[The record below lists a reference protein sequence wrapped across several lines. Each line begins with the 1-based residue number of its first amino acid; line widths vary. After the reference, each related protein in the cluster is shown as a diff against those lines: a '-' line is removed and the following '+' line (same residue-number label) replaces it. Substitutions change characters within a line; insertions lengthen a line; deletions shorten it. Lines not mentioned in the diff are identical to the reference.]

1 MTREELLKNLTVKQ
15 LDEKCKELGLPRYK
29 GKTHLN
35 KTEMISNIMQ
45 TKVEETKEE
54 VLAKESSNE
63 VKIKKAEISN
73 IVAFKDKRG
82 NVRSGKIIEIDN
94 DKNIY
99 QISLKSGRCFYVS
112 SEDIVWVTT
121 PSNKRWPREVLNL
134 LKESQKKIEKD
145 FEKFKLSSTVC
156 DNLKNKMMGG

>member
-1 MTREELLKNLTVKQ
+1 MTREELTNLTVKR
-15 LDEKCKELGLPRYK
+15 LDEICKELGLPRYK

-35 KTEMISNIMQ
+35 KTEMIELICNETRS
-45 TKVEETKEE
+45 KVENEE

-63 VKIKKAEISN
+63 VKIKKAEIGN

-82 NVRSGKIIEIDN
+82 NVRSGKIIEFDSN
-94 DKNIY
+94 KNIY

-112 SEDIVWVTT
+112 PEDIIWVTT
-121 PSNKRWPREVLNL
+121 PNNKRWPREVLNL
-134 LKESQKKIEKD
+134 LKESQKKIEQD
-145 FEKFKLSSTVC
+145 FENFKLSKTVC